1 MLLNEFLEA
10 TPDPVSVLGGVAEH
24 LDRDAV
30 VAVAYSNMASL
41 PSRILRRRWKSFFD
55 HKVGYYSADNLE
67 ILMWRCGFRHVN
79 RARVR
84 TTYSSA
90 YLAARLQ
97 APARVRTVL
106 SSDTFAGP
114 NVQLASGHEVIV
126 FAADDAAVRADR
138 LSIIVPV
145 YNEARYVGEVLEAL
159 LDKEL
164 PIDREIVV
172 VESNSSD
179 GSARSCAPSPT
190 GPACG

>member
-10 TPDPVSVLGGVAEH
+10 TPEPASVLGGVAEH
-24 LDRDAV
+24 LDRDAI

-67 ILMWRCGFRHVN
+67 ILMWRCGFRRVKPPASARPIRRRTSRHGSRHPRGSECAVEQ
-79 RARVR
+79 RVR
-84 TTYSSA
+84 
-90 YLAARLQ
+90 
-97 APARVRTVL
+97 
-106 SSDTFAGP
+106 GP

-126 FAADDAAVRADR
+126 FAADDAPPRADR

-179 GSARSCAPSPT
+179 GSARSCAVRR